1 MLPYADGNLVVYHYN
16 ADSKTGAPLVLSV
29 NMICNTDD
37 ETRASNVTVNSR
49 SHLPWLKQAQ
59 AHDGVAVIC
68 GSGPSIRDDVAR
80 IRDAMASGA
89 TVFALNGA
97 CKWLNGIGI
106 VPDYQV
112 MIDAR
117 RENITLLGDARHH
130 LLASQCQP
138 DLVDYVNDTIIDDE
152 GRPVPGRITLVHVL
166 WDLLDECLPQHD
178 DDYAVIGSAPSV
190 GTMALF
196 IAYTLGF
203 RKIELYGYDSSHKSE
218 TDTHAV
224 AQPMNAGEPVCEVVW
239 NGTTYRTSI
248 VMKAQAE
255 QFPEV
260 KRTMESLGC
269 TVDVFGSGLLP
280 DMVNTPLVDMP
291 EADKYRHMW
300 SVPEYRRH
308 SPAEAIV
315 DEIANALPIGRVLD
329 LGCGTARAAVDLERM
344 GFSPVLVDF
353 ASNCR
358 DHEALHLPFYEADL
372 SNPLPVTAPSGY
384 CCDVMEHIPPKQV
397 DDVLSNIAAAVDV
410 CLFRIE
416 MAPDSFGPA
425 VIGQPLHLSVHD
437 EAWWHETLNNHF
449 ATVSNWGDGVFFARG
464 RTQ

>member
-1 MLPYADGNLVVYHYN
+1 MTQILHYN
-16 ADSKTGAPLVLSV
+16 AASPTKAPLIISLDLV
-29 NMICNTDD
+29 CNTDD

-89 TVFALNGA
+89 TVFALNGS

-117 RENITLLGDARHH
+117 PENAQLMGAAWHYLLS
-130 LLASQCQP
+130 SQ
-138 DLVDYVNDTIIDDE
+138 VDPSIVAAHE
-152 GRPVPGRITLVHVL
+152 GKATLVHVL

-280 DMVNTPLVDMP
+280 DMVNTTLVDMP

-300 SVPEYRRH
+300 SVHEYRRH

-358 DHEALHLPFYEADL
+358 DHEALHLPFHEADL
-372 SNPLPVTAPSGY
+372 SKPLPVTAPAGY
-384 CCDVMEHIPPKQV
+384 CCDVMEHIPPHQV

-425 VIGQPLHLSVHD
+425 VIGQPLHLSVHN
-437 EAWWHETLNNHF
+437 EAWWHETLNKHF